1 MMYAVDIAFSVSK
14 QFFVNADSP
23 ESAARMAVAEVAK
36 APVKAARE
44 FEAVL
49 SSEVLTSSPLNI
61 IDFE

>member
-1 MMYAVDIAFSVSK
+1 MYAVDIAFSVSK

-49 SSEVLTSSPLNI
+49 SSEVIDSVPMNI
-61 IDFE
+61 LDFD